1 MTPVEYESYL
11 LSMSDEE
18 FADYLVA
25 EEEASLKRKVKSAQ
39 EAADR
44 ARTYRA
50 RVEKAQEEYDHGT
63 DGRGTHVQV

>member
-18 FADYLVA
+18 FADYLA
-25 EEEASLKRKVKSAQ
+25 TEEKASQKRKKKSAQ

-44 ARTYRA
+44 ARIYRE
-50 RVEKAQEEYDHGT
+50 RVGKAQEEYDHGT
-63 DGRGTHVQV
+63 DGHSTHV